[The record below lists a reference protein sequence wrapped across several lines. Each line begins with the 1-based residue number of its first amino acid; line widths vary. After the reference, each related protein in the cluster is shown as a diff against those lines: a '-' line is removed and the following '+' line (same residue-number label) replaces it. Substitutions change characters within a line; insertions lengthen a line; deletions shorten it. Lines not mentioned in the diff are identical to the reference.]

1 MQERPEETLAF
12 IQAFIDGLLHRPA
25 SAAST
30 SYPDLRALL
39 AEGEGGSHAIHPGQ
53 FPPRRWGAQ
62 LSDGRDAGGKE
73 VGMGG
78 E

>member
-25 SAAST
+25 TAAT

-62 LSDGRDAGGKE
+62 HAERREGE
-73 VGMGG
+73 VGVGVG